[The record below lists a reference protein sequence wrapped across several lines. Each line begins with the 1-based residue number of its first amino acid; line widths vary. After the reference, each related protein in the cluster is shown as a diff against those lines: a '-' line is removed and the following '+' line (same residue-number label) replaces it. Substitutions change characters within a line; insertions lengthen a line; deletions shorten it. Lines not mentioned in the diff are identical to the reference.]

1 MLPRFLLSPNSLLP
15 SFALLRPSHPIS
27 ISISIDCPPPA
38 DWYCQTAIEHLELFD
53 GVSVQTNK
61 TTTESPDTHT
71 HKHNLTSPPLFLF
84 PPSTL
89 DLQPGP
95 ESSGPPPASPVN
107 SLRRIR
113 ERKNK
118 APQNQT
124 SVIRLRPSR
133 LFSLWVSPFCLPADT
148 TPPSPSVHRLPPT
161 VVRPDIL
168 PAQHHAADCRQLLS
182 HSRYLTTS
190 PKRHDQSLAPAAS
203 STDPVAA
210 RRPLTSSPALDSGT
224 WPPFPAPSAPKES
237 QARPD
242 FDELSI
248 SP

>member
-1 MLPRFLLSPNSLLP
+1 FSASLFRSPSTLPPDFDFDFDSRLP
-15 SFALLRPSHPIS
+15 ALHPLTGTAKPQLS
-27 ISISIDCPPPA
+27 ISNSSSGYPYRPRKKHQA
-38 DWYCQTAIEHLELFD
+38 
-53 GVSVQTNK
+53 
-61 TTTESPDTHT
+61 TTESPDT
-71 HKHNLTSPPLFLF
+71 HNLTSPPLFLV

-89 DLQPGP
+89 DLQSGP

-148 TPPSPSVHRLPPT
+148 TPPSPSVHRLLPT

-182 HSRYLTTS
+182 HSRYLTPS

-203 STDPVAA
+203 STAPVAA

>member
-1 MLPRFLLSPNSLLP
+1 MLPRSLP
-15 SFALLRPSHPIS
+15 SPLLCFPLSLSFDPPTRFRFRFRFPIA
-27 ISISIDCPPPA
+27 CPPPI
-38 DWYCQTAIEHLELFD
+38 DWHCQTAIEHLEFF
-53 GVSVQTNK
+53 VRISEHQA
-61 TTTESPDTHT
+61 TTESPDT
-71 HKHNLTSPPLFLF
+71 HNLTSPPLFLV

-89 DLQPGP
+89 DLQSGP

-148 TPPSPSVHRLPPT
+148 TPPSPSVHRLLPT

-182 HSRYLTTS
+182 HSRYLTPS

-203 STDPVAA
+203 STAPVAA